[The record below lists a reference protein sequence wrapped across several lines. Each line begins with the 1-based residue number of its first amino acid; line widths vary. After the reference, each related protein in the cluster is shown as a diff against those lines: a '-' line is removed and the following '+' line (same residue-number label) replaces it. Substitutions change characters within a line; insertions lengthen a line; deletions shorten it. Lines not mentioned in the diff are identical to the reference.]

1 MDVCH
6 QRQLGPMRAE
16 KRRVPRG
23 VSEVHVLGNRMADAG
38 EVGEQHH
45 ERDIRIDFA
54 NPVRDL
60 GTEIHEERML
70 GLRVDKAGKISS
82 EHHWDLRHRQT
93 VDCLPSFKGCTC
105 VARHIAGTLL
115 ERLGRLYLDFVC
127 AHRGFVPAR
136 PTSHQ
141 ADDKWGGEGGS
152 MYCRTS
158 LGPAPVSRMA

>member
-82 EHHWDLRHRQT
+82 EHHWI
-93 VDCLPSFKGCTC
+93 C
-105 VARHIAGTLL
+105 VI
-115 ERLGRLYLDFVC
+115 GRLWIVC
-127 AHRGFVPAR
+127 QALRVVR
-136 PTSHQ
+136 VSH
-141 ADDKWGGEGGS
+141 A
-152 MYCRTS
+152 TS
-158 LGPAPVSRMA
+158 LGPC